1 MDYGKILQKEIAKQI
16 ALEER
21 IKREQEHLI
30 KHPKDYQTVISALA
44 NNDQLQAL
52 KEIVYKA
59 EYMADLQ
66 QYM

>member
-1 MDYGKILQKEIAKQI
+1 MNYGRILQKEIAKQE

-30 KHPKDYQTVISALA
+30 RHPKDYQTVISALA
-44 NNDQLQAL
+44 NNDQLQTL
-52 KEIVYKA
+52 KQVVYKV

>member
-1 MDYGKILQKEIAKQI
+1 MDYGRILQKEIAKQE

-52 KEIVYKA
+52 KQVVYKA

>member
-1 MDYGKILQKEIAKQI
+1 MNYERILQKEIAKQV

-21 IKREQEHLI
+21 IRREQEHLV

>member
-1 MDYGKILQKEIAKQI
+1 MDYGRILQKEIAKQV

-21 IKREQEHLI
+21 IKREQEHLV
-30 KHPKDYQTVISALA
+30 KHPNDYQTVISALA